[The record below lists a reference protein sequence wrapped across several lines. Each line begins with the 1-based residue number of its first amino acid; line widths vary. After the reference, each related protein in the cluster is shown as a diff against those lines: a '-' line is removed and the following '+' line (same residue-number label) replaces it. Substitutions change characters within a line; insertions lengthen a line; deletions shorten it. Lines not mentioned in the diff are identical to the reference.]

1 MARRY
6 RAETASGNF
15 IEIEIDGRERDY
27 NVRVYD
33 ESGVRNYNVKVI
45 AIDDEAKQA
54 VLEINGKKI
63 KVSGLTGGI
72 VINGVP
78 SIVKK
83 VFELIPVVSSDKI
96 GTKKFSR
103 KEKGLI
109 LSPIDGKI
117 IDVKVKPGDKV
128 NPDSVIALMSS
139 MKMITEIKAGIAGV
153 VTEVYVKPNT
163 PVKKGEKIAKIKPI
177 VEDSS
182 EKKRTGIRDKL
193 KILL

>member
-33 ESGVRNYNVKVI
+33 ESGVKNYNVKVI

-54 VLEINGKKI
+54 VLEINGRRV

-83 VFELIPVVSSDKI
+83 VFELIPIVSSNK
-96 GTKKFSR
+96 TSLKKFSR

-139 MKMITEIKAGIAGV
+139 MKMITEVKAGITGV

-163 PVKKGEKIAKIKPI
+163 PVKKGGKIAKIKPF
-177 VEDSS
+177 VEDTS
-182 EKKRTGIRDKL
+182 EKKRTGIKDKL
-193 KILL
+193 RILL